1 MKLTKET
8 LKRIIKEELDSITS
22 EGRLNRMVRSKKS
35 KASSGTLSLE
45 DALKDRR
52 LELIKKLYAFNI
64 TDDEKNEFYVLTG
77 DILKYDVSDGEAF
90 FLVKKHVANDD
101 EELAKQI
108 VQRLIDSGEWPDD
121 FFLGAGITPPQK

>member
-1 MKLTKET
+1 MKLTKAT
-8 LKRIIKEELDSITS
+8 LKRIIKEELESITS

-35 KASSGTLSLE
+35 KASSGTPSLE

-77 DILKYDVSDGEAF
+77 DLLTYDVSDREAF
-90 FLVKKHVANDD
+90 FLVKKHVANED

-108 VQRLIDSGEWPDD
+108 VQGLIDSGEWPDD
-121 FFLGAGITPPQK
+121 FFLGAGVDAPQK